1 MPKMSQGS
9 EYQHSETPMPSMAT
23 ATKIVRPTAAAIVII
38 CTTNMVSKRMKT
50 RLVVSASSARDIRKK
65 AAEMTMIAQIENVIL
80 SITPVSSE

>member
-1 MPKMSQGS
+1 
-9 EYQHSETPMPSMAT
+9 
-23 ATKIVRPTAAAIVII
+23 
-38 CTTNMVSKRMKT
+38 MVSKRMKT